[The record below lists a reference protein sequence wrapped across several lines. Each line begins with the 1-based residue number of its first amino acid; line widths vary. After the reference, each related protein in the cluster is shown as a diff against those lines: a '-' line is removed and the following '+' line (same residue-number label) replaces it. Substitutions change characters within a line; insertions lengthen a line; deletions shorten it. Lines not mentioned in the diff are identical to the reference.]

1 VKFLLIL
8 VGKYSNIY
16 LSNYIL
22 SNTYKLWRDIPMEK
36 LNRQLLTNGFDFKD
50 ITVGTTKKLSEKV
63 IQFGEGNF
71 LRAFVDYMFDVINA
85 EGLFEG
91 GITLIQPIPGGD
103 FLRDILNEQE
113 GLYTLIA
120 RGREDG
126 KKVADKRLITCVN
139 RCINPYVDLDVY
151 NECAKNPEL
160 RFVVSNT
167 TEAGISWKEEDM
179 ITDVPQDSFPA
190 KVCNFLYVRFK
201 EFNGDKSKG
210 LVFIPCEL
218 IDDNGKTLKKYVL
231 QHAANWNLGAE
242 FIDWV
247 ENACVF
253 TSTLVDRIV
262 TGYPRNEAA
271 GLCEEFGYED
281 NAIDTSEI
289 FHTWVIEGPAELA
302 EELPF
307 PKAGLK
313 VIFTPDVKPYKKRK
327 VRILN
332 GAHTCSVL
340 GAYLSGYDIVRDV
353 MNDYMFFKYLEDA
366 LNNEIIPA
374 ITSEELTYDDLKS
387 FSDAVFDRFKNP
399 FIDHK
404 LLDISL
410 NSTSKFE
417 ARVLHTIQEYYAQ
430 KNELPK
436 ILTFSF
442 AAYLAFYRGTEIK
455 DGALIGHRGEEEYPV
470 KDSPAVLEFYK
481 DAWTGVDV
489 TDKAAVAELVKKVC
503 GNKDFWLG
511 ADLNTELGNF
521 PDVVTDHLYNIL
533 NDGVVAEIKKVL
545 A

>member
-1 VKFLLIL
+1 
-8 VGKYSNIY
+8 
-16 LSNYIL
+16 
-22 SNTYKLWRDIPMEK
+22 MEK

-50 ITVGTTKKLSEKV
+50 IEVGSKEKKAEKV

-71 LRAFVDYMFDVINA
+71 LRAFVDYMFDKIN
-85 EGLFEG
+85 EDGLFDG

-103 FLRDILNEQE
+103 FLRNILNEQD

-120 RGREDG
+120 RGRENG
-126 KKVADKRLITCVN
+126 EKTVQKRLITCVN
-139 RCINPYVDLDVY
+139 RCINPYVDLDTY

-179 ITDVPQDSFPA
+179 ITSKPQDSFPA

-201 EFNGDKSKG
+201 EFNGDMNKG

-231 QHAANWNLGAE
+231 QHAANWKLGNE
-242 FIDWV
+242 FINWV

-262 TGYPRNEAA
+262 TGYPRNEAKD
-271 GLCEEFGYED
+271 LCEEFGYED

-289 FHTWVIEGPAELA
+289 FHTWVIEGPAEL
-302 EELPF
+302 EKELPF

-313 VIFTPDVKPYKKRK
+313 VIFTSDVKPYKKRK

-353 MNDYMFFKYLEDA
+353 MNDELFYKYLEDA

-374 ITSEELTYDDLKS
+374 ITSEELTHDDLKS
-387 FSDAVFDRFKNP
+387 FADAVFDRFKNP

-455 DGALIGHRGEEEYPV
+455 DGALTGHRGEEEYPI
-470 KDSPAVLEFYK
+470 KDSPSVLEFYK
-481 DAWTGVDV
+481 DAWTGVDAA
-489 TDKAAVAELVKKVC
+489 DKADVAEIVKKVC
-503 GNKDFWLG
+503 ANKDFWLG
-511 ADLNTELGNF
+511 ADLNTELGSF
-521 PDVVTDHLYNIL
+521 PKVVTEHLYNIL
-533 NDGVVAEIKKVL
+533 NNGVVSEIKKVL

>member
-1 VKFLLIL
+1 
-8 VGKYSNIY
+8 
-16 LSNYIL
+16 
-22 SNTYKLWRDIPMEK
+22 MEK
-36 LNRQLLTNGFDFKD
+36 LNRQLLTNGFKFNDD
-50 ITVGTTKKLSEKV
+50 LEIGGTSRKPEKV

-71 LRAFVDYMFDVINA
+71 LRAFVDYMFDKINE
-85 EGLFEG
+85 EGLFDG

-103 FLRDILNEQE
+103 FLRNILNEQE

-126 KKVADKRLITCVN
+126 EKVVQKRLITCVN
-139 RCINPYVDLDVY
+139 RCINPYVDLDTY

-179 ITDVPQDSFPA
+179 ITTEPQDSFPA
-190 KVCNFLYVRFK
+190 KVANFLYVRFK
-201 EFNGDKSKG
+201 AFDGDKSKG

-231 QHAANWNLGAE
+231 QHAKNWNLGDE
-242 FIDWV
+242 FIDWI
-247 ENACVF
+247 ETACVF

-262 TGYPRNEAA
+262 TGYPRNEAKD
-271 GLCEEFGYED
+271 LCEQFGYED

-289 FHTWVIEGPAELA
+289 FHTWVIEGPAELE

-353 MNDYMFFKYLEDA
+353 MNDEMFYKYLEDA

-374 ITSEELTYDDLKS
+374 ITSEELTHDDLKG
-387 FSDAVFDRFKNP
+387 FADAVFDRFKNP

-442 AAYLAFYRGTEIK
+442 AAYLAFYKGTEIK
-455 DGALIGHRGEEEYPV
+455 DGALIGHRGDEEYPI
-470 KDSPAVLEFYK
+470 KDSPSVLEFYK
-481 DAWTGVDV
+481 DAWTGVD
-489 TDKAAVAELVKKVC
+489 TADKAAVSELVKKVC
-503 GNKDFWLG
+503 ANKEFWLG
-511 ADLNTELGNF
+511 SDLNTELGNF
-521 PDVVTDHLYNIL
+521 PEVVSEHLYNIL
-533 NDGVVAEIKKVL
+533 NNGVVSEIKKVL

>member
-1 VKFLLIL
+1 
-8 VGKYSNIY
+8 
-16 LSNYIL
+16 
-22 SNTYKLWRDIPMEK
+22 MEK
-36 LNRQLLTNGFDFKD
+36 LNRKLLVNGFDFKD
-50 ITVGTTKKLSEKV
+50 IKIGAGKVLPEKV

-71 LRAFVDYMFDVINA
+71 LRAFVDYMFDEINA
-85 EGLFEG
+85 QGLFEG

-103 FLRDILNEQE
+103 FLRNILNEQE

-167 TEAGISWKEEDM
+167 TEAGISWKEEPM
-179 ITDVPQDSFPA
+179 ITDEPQDSFPA
-190 KVCNFLYVRFK
+190 KVCNFLYLRFK
-201 EFNGDKSKG
+201 AFNGDMAKG

-231 QHAANWNLGAE
+231 KHASNWNLGDE
-242 FIDWV
+242 FINWV

-262 TGYPRNEAA
+262 TGYPRNEAKD
-271 GLCEEFGYED
+271 LCEEFGYED

-289 FHTWVIEGPAELA
+289 FHTWVIEGPASLE

-340 GAYLSGYDIVRDV
+340 GAYLAGYDIVRDV
-353 MNDYMFFKYLEDA
+353 MNDELFYKYLEDA

-374 ITSEELTYDDLKS
+374 ITSPELTIEDLKG
-387 FSDAVFDRFKNP
+387 FADAVFDRFKNP

-417 ARVLHTIQEYYAQ
+417 ARVLHTIQEYYEQ
-430 KNELPK
+430 KKELPK

-442 AAYLAFYRGTEIK
+442 AAYMAFYRGTEIK
-455 DGALIGHRGEEEYPV
+455 DGALVGTREGNEYPV
-470 KDSPAVLEFYK
+470 KDSPEVLEFYK
-481 DAWTGVDV
+481 NVWTGVD
-489 TDKAAVAELVKKVC
+489 TSDKKQIADVVSKVC
-503 GNKDFWLG
+503 ANKDFWLG
-511 ADLNTELGNF
+511 ADLNKELGSF
-521 PDVVTDHLYNIL
+521 PEKVTEHLYNIL
-533 NDGVVAEIKKVL
+533 NNGVVSEIKAVL

>member
-1 VKFLLIL
+1 
-8 VGKYSNIY
+8 
-16 LSNYIL
+16 
-22 SNTYKLWRDIPMEK
+22 MEK
-36 LNRQLLTNGFDFKD
+36 LNRQLLTNGFKFNDDLAMGNVAAKR
-50 ITVGTTKKLSEKV
+50 TEKV

-71 LRAFVDYMFDVINA
+71 LRAFVDYMFDEINA
-85 EGLFEG
+85 QGLFDG

-103 FLRDILNEQE
+103 FLRNILNEQE

-120 RGREDG
+120 RGRENG
-126 KKVADKRLITCVN
+126 EKVVSKRLITCVN
-139 RCINPYVDLDVY
+139 RCINPYVDLDTY
-151 NECAKNPEL
+151 NDCAKNPEL

-167 TEAGISWKEEDM
+167 TEAGITWKEEPM
-179 ITDVPQDSFPA
+179 VTDKPQDSFPA
-190 KVCNFLYVRFK
+190 KVANFLYVRFK

-231 QHAANWNLGAE
+231 KHAEEWNLGAD
-242 FIDWV
+242 FIDWI
-247 ENACVF
+247 ETACVF

-262 TGYPRNEAA
+262 TGYPRDEAKD
-271 GLCEEFGYED
+271 LCEEFGYED

-289 FHTWVIEGPAELA
+289 FHTWVIEGPAEL
-302 EELPF
+302 EKELPF
-307 PKAGLK
+307 PSAGLK

-340 GAYLSGYDIVRDV
+340 GAYLAGYNFVGEV
-353 MNDYMFFKYLEDA
+353 MADELFYAYLEKA
-366 LNNEIIPA
+366 LNDEIIPA
-374 ITSEELTYDDLKS
+374 ITSEELTHEDLKS
-387 FSDAVFDRFKNP
+387 FADAVFDRFKNP
-399 FIDHK
+399 FIKHK

-455 DGALIGHRGEEEYPV
+455 EGALIGHRGDEEYPI
-470 KDSPAVLEFYK
+470 KDDAAVLEFYK
-481 DAWTGVDV
+481 NAWTGVDV
-489 TDKAAVAELVKKVC
+489 ADKAAIADLVKKVC
-503 GNKDFWLG
+503 ANKDFWLG
-511 ADLNTELGNF
+511 SDLNTELGNF
-521 PDVVTDHLYNIL
+521 PDVVADHLYNIL
-533 NDGVVAEIKKVL
+533 NNGVVSEVENIMA
-545 A
+545 

>member
-1 VKFLLIL
+1 MEV
-8 VGKYSNIY
+8 IY
-16 LSNYIL
+16 
-22 SNTYKLWRDIPMEK
+22 PMEN
-36 LNRQLLTNGFDFKD
+36 LNRQLLTNGFKFNDDLK
-50 ITVGTTKKLSEKV
+50 IGTKKTLPEKIV
-63 IQFGEGNF
+63 QFGEGNF
-71 LRAFVDYMFDVINA
+71 LRAFVDYMFDEIN
-85 EGLFEG
+85 EQGLFEG

-103 FLRDILNEQE
+103 FLRNVLNEQE

-126 KKVADKRLITCVN
+126 KEVAAKRLITCVN
-139 RCINPYVDLDVY
+139 RCINPYVDLDTY
-151 NECAKNPEL
+151 NTCAKNPEL

-179 ITDVPQDSFPA
+179 ITNQPQDSFPA

-201 EFNGDKSKG
+201 EFNGDMNKG

-231 QHAANWNLGAE
+231 QHAANWKLGDE
-242 FIDWV
+242 FINWI
-247 ENACVF
+247 ENACIF

-262 TGYPRNEAA
+262 TGYPREEAEA
-271 GLCEEFGYED
+271 LCEQFGYKD

-289 FHTWVIEGPAELA
+289 FHTWVIEGPAEL
-302 EELPF
+302 EKELPF

-340 GAYLSGYDIVRDV
+340 GAFLAGHNLVGELMADK
-353 MNDYMFFKYLEDA
+353 MFYKYLEDA

-374 ITSEELTYDDLKS
+374 IVSPELTLEDLKG
-387 FSDAVFDRFKNP
+387 FADAVFDRFQNP
-399 FIDHK
+399 FIKHK

-410 NSTSKFE
+410 NSTSKWE
-417 ARVLHTIQEYYAQ
+417 ARVLHTINEYYAQ
-430 KNELPK
+430 KKELPK

-442 AAYLAFYRGTEIK
+442 AAYLAFYRGTEIRE
-455 DGALIGHRGEEEYPV
+455 GALIGKRGDEEYLI
-470 KDSPAVLEFYK
+470 KDAPEVLEFYK
-481 DAWTGVDV
+481 NAWTGVDV
-489 TDKAAVAELVKKVC
+489 TDKAQIAELVTKVC

-511 ADLNTELGNF
+511 EDLNTELGNF
-521 PDVVTDHLYNIL
+521 PTVVADHLYNIL
-533 NDGVVAEIKKVL
+533 NNGVVSEVEKVL

>member
-1 VKFLLIL
+1 
-8 VGKYSNIY
+8 
-16 LSNYIL
+16 
-22 SNTYKLWRDIPMEK
+22 MEK

-50 ITVGTTKKLSEKV
+50 IEVGGKEKKAEKV

-71 LRAFVDYMFDVINA
+71 LRAFVDYMFDKINE
-85 EGLFEG
+85 EGLFDG

-103 FLRDILNEQE
+103 FLRNILNEQE

-126 KKVADKRLITCVN
+126 KKVVQKRIITCVN
-139 RCINPYVDLDVY
+139 RCINPYVDLDTY

-167 TEAGISWKEEDM
+167 TEAGISWKEEAM
-179 ITDVPQDSFPA
+179 TTSEPQDSFPA
-190 KVCNFLYVRFK
+190 KVANFLYVRFK
-201 EFNGDKSKG
+201 EFNGDLSKG
-210 LVFIPCEL
+210 LIFIPCEL

-231 QHAANWNLGAE
+231 KHAENWKLGDE
-242 FIDWV
+242 FINWV
-247 ENACVF
+247 ENACIF

-262 TGYPRNEAA
+262 TGYPRNEAKD
-271 GLCEEFGYED
+271 LCEEFGYED

-289 FHTWVIEGPAELA
+289 FHTWVIEGPAELE

-353 MNDYMFFKYLEDA
+353 MNDELFYKYLEDA

-374 ITSEELTYDDLKS
+374 ITSEELTHDDLKG
-387 FSDAVFDRFKNP
+387 FADAVFDRFKNP

-455 DGALIGHRGEEEYPV
+455 DGALIGHRGEEEYPI
-470 KDSPAVLEFYK
+470 KDSPAVLDFYK
-481 DAWTGVDV
+481 DVWTGVDV
-489 TDKAAVAELVKKVC
+489 SDKSAIAELVKKVC
-503 GNKDFWLG
+503 ANKDFWLG
-511 ADLNTELGNF
+511 SDLNAELGSF
-521 PDVVTDHLYNIL
+521 PEIVAEHLYNIL
-533 NDGVVAEIKKVL
+533 NEGVVAEIKKVL

>member
-1 VKFLLIL
+1 
-8 VGKYSNIY
+8 
-16 LSNYIL
+16 
-22 SNTYKLWRDIPMEK
+22 MEK
-36 LNRQLLTNGFDFKD
+36 LNRQLLTNGFKFNDD
-50 ITVGTTKKLSEKV
+50 LEIGGTSRKPEKV

-71 LRAFVDYMFDVINA
+71 LRAFVDYMFDKINE
-85 EGLFEG
+85 EGLFDG

-103 FLRDILNEQE
+103 FLRNILNEQE

-120 RGREDG
+120 RGREEG
-126 KKVADKRLITCVN
+126 EKVVQKRLITCVN
-139 RCINPYVDLDVY
+139 RCINPYVDLDTY

-167 TEAGISWKEEDM
+167 TEAGISWKEEEM
-179 ITDVPQDSFPA
+179 ITSEPQDSFPA
-190 KVCNFLYVRFK
+190 KVANFLYLRFK
-201 EFNGDKSKG
+201 AFNGDKSKG

-231 QHAANWNLGAE
+231 QHAKNWNLGDE
-242 FIDWV
+242 FIDWI
-247 ENACVF
+247 ETACVF

-262 TGYPRNEAA
+262 TGYPRNEAKD
-271 GLCEEFGYED
+271 LCEQFGYED

-289 FHTWVIEGPAELA
+289 FHTWVIEGPAELE

-353 MNDYMFFKYLEDA
+353 MNDEMFYKYLEDA

-374 ITSEELTYDDLKS
+374 ITSEELTHDDLKE
-387 FSDAVFDRFKNP
+387 FADAVFDRFKNP

-417 ARVLHTIQEYYAQ
+417 ARVLHTIQEFYAQ

-442 AAYLAFYRGTEIK
+442 AAYLAFYKGTEIK
-455 DGALIGHRGEEEYPV
+455 DGALIGHRGDEEYLI
-470 KDSPAVLEFYK
+470 KDSADVLEFYK
-481 DAWTGVDV
+481 NAWTGVDIS
-489 TDKAAVAELVKKVC
+489 DKSAIDDLVKKVC
-503 GNKDFWLG
+503 DNKDFWLG
-511 ADLNTELGNF
+511 SDLNTELGNF
-521 PDVVTDHLYNIL
+521 PDVVSEHLYNIL
-533 NDGVVAEIKKVL
+533 NNGVVSEIKKVL

>member
-1 VKFLLIL
+1 
-8 VGKYSNIY
+8 
-16 LSNYIL
+16 
-22 SNTYKLWRDIPMEK
+22 MEK
-36 LNRQLLTNGFDFKD
+36 LNRQLLTNGFKFNDD
-50 ITVGTTKKLSEKV
+50 LAIGTTEKLPERV

-71 LRAFVDYMFDVINA
+71 LRAFVDYMFDVIN
-85 EGLFEG
+85 EKDLFKG

-103 FLRDILNEQE
+103 FLRNILNEQE

-120 RGREDG
+120 RGRENG
-126 KKVADKRLITCVN
+126 EKVVSKRLITCVN
-139 RCINPYVDLDVY
+139 RCINPYVDLDTY
-151 NECAKNPEL
+151 NACAKNPEL

-167 TEAGISWKEEDM
+167 TEAGISWKEEAM
-179 ITDVPQDSFPA
+179 ITDEPQDSFPA

-201 EFNGDKSKG
+201 EFNGAMDKG

-231 QHAANWNLGAE
+231 QHAANWNLGNE
-242 FIDWV
+242 FTDWI
-247 ENACVF
+247 EKACVF

-262 TGYPRNEAA
+262 TGYPRNEAKE
-271 GLCEEFGYED
+271 LCEEFGYED

-353 MNDYMFFKYLEDA
+353 MNDDMFYKYLEDA

-374 ITSEELTYDDLKS
+374 ITSEELTYEDLKA

-489 TDKAAVAELVKKVC
+489 TDKASVAELVKKVC
-503 GNKDFWLG
+503 ANKDFWLG
-511 ADLNTELGNF
+511 SDLNTGLGNF
-521 PDVVTDHLYNIL
+521 PEVVTNHLYNIL
-533 NDGVVAEIKKVL
+533 NNGVVSEINNVL

>member
-1 VKFLLIL
+1 
-8 VGKYSNIY
+8 
-16 LSNYIL
+16 
-22 SNTYKLWRDIPMEK
+22 MEK
-36 LNRQLLTNGFDFKD
+36 LNRQLLTNGFKFNDDLAMGNVAAKR
-50 ITVGTTKKLSEKV
+50 TEKV

-71 LRAFVDYMFDVINA
+71 LRAFVDYMFDEINA
-85 EGLFEG
+85 QGLFDG

-103 FLRDILNEQE
+103 FLRNILNEQE

-120 RGREDG
+120 RGRENG
-126 KKVADKRLITCVN
+126 EKVVSKRLITCVN
-139 RCINPYVDLDVY
+139 RCINPYVDLDTY
-151 NECAKNPEL
+151 NDCAKNPEL

-167 TEAGISWKEEDM
+167 TEAGITWKEEPM
-179 ITDVPQDSFPA
+179 VTDKPQDSFPA
-190 KVCNFLYVRFK
+190 KVANFLYVRFK

-231 QHAANWNLGAE
+231 KHAEEWNLGAD
-242 FIDWV
+242 FIDWI
-247 ENACVF
+247 ETACVF

-262 TGYPRNEAA
+262 TGYPRDEAKD
-271 GLCEEFGYED
+271 LCEEFGYED

-289 FHTWVIEGPAELA
+289 FHTWVIEGPAEL
-302 EELPF
+302 EKELPF
-307 PKAGLK
+307 PSAGLK

-340 GAYLSGYDIVRDV
+340 GAYLAGYNFVGEV
-353 MNDYMFFKYLEDA
+353 MADELFYAYLEKA
-366 LNNEIIPA
+366 LNDEIIPA
-374 ITSEELTYDDLKS
+374 ITSEELTHEDLKS
-387 FSDAVFDRFKNP
+387 FADAVFDRFKNP
-399 FIDHK
+399 FIKHK

-455 DGALIGHRGEEEYPV
+455 EGALIGHRGDEEYPI
-470 KDSPAVLEFYK
+470 KDDAAVLEFYK
-481 DAWTGVDV
+481 NAWTGVDV
-489 TDKAAVAELVKKVC
+489 ADKAAIADLVKKVC
-503 GNKDFWLG
+503 ANKDFWLG
-511 ADLNTELGNF
+511 SDLNTELGNF
-521 PDVVTDHLYNIL
+521 PDVVADHLYNIL
-533 NDGVVAEIKKVL
+533 NNGVVSEVKNIMA
-545 A
+545 

>member
-1 VKFLLIL
+1 
-8 VGKYSNIY
+8 
-16 LSNYIL
+16 
-22 SNTYKLWRDIPMEK
+22 MEK
-36 LNRQLLTNGFDFKD
+36 LNRQLLTNGFKFNDD
-50 ITVGTTKKLSEKV
+50 LEIGGTSRKPEKV

-71 LRAFVDYMFDVINA
+71 LRAFVDYMFDKINE
-85 EGLFEG
+85 EGLFDG

-103 FLRDILNEQE
+103 FLRNILNEQE

-126 KKVADKRLITCVN
+126 KKVVQKRLITCVN
-139 RCINPYVDLDVY
+139 RCINPYVDINTY

-167 TEAGISWKEEDM
+167 TEAGISWKEEEM
-179 ITDVPQDSFPA
+179 ITSEPQDSFPA
-190 KVCNFLYVRFK
+190 KVANFLYVRFK

-231 QHAANWNLGAE
+231 QHAKNWNLGDE
-242 FIDWV
+242 FIDWI
-247 ENACVF
+247 ETACVF

-262 TGYPRNEAA
+262 TGYPRNEAKD
-271 GLCEEFGYED
+271 LCEQFGYED

-289 FHTWVIEGPAELA
+289 FHTWVIEGPAELE

-353 MNDYMFFKYLEDA
+353 MNDEMFYKYLEDA

-374 ITSEELTYDDLKS
+374 ITSEELTHDDLKG
-387 FSDAVFDRFKNP
+387 FADAVFDRFKNP

-417 ARVLHTIQEYYAQ
+417 ARVLHTIQEFYAQ
-430 KNELPK
+430 NNALPK

-455 DGALIGHRGEEEYPV
+455 DGALIGHRGNEEYPV
-470 KDSPAVLEFYK
+470 KDSPSVLEFYK
-481 DAWTGVDV
+481 DAWTGVD
-489 TDKAAVAELVKKVC
+489 TSDKAAVSDLVKKVC
-503 GNKDFWLG
+503 ANKDFWLG
-511 ADLNTELGNF
+511 SDLNTELGNF
-521 PDVVTDHLYNIL
+521 PEVVTEHLYNIL
-533 NDGVVAEIKKVL
+533 NDGVVSEIKKVL

>member
-1 VKFLLIL
+1 
-8 VGKYSNIY
+8 
-16 LSNYIL
+16 
-22 SNTYKLWRDIPMEK
+22 MEK
-36 LNRQLLTNGFDFKD
+36 LNRSLLTNGFKFNDDLK
-50 ITVGTTKKLSEKV
+50 IGTKKKLGEKV

-71 LRAFVDYMFDVINA
+71 LRAFVDYMFDEIN
-85 EGLFEG
+85 EQGLFEG

-103 FLRDILNEQE
+103 FLRNVLNEQE

-126 KKVADKRLITCVN
+126 KKVAAKRLITCVN

-151 NECAKNPEL
+151 NACAKNPEL

-167 TEAGISWKEEDM
+167 TEAGITWKDEDFVE
-179 ITDVPQDSFPA
+179 DKPQDSFPA

-201 EFNGDKSKG
+201 AFNGDKSKG

-218 IDDNGKTLKKYVL
+218 IDDNGKMLKKYVL
-231 QHAANWNLGAE
+231 QHAEKWGLGAD
-242 FIDWV
+242 FIAWIND
-247 ENACVF
+247 ACVF

-271 GLCEEFGYED
+271 DLCKEFGYED

-289 FHTWVIEGPAELA
+289 FHTWVIEGPAEL
-302 EELPF
+302 EKELPF

-313 VIFTPDVKPYKKRK
+313 VIYTPDVKPYKKRK

-340 GAYLSGYDIVRDV
+340 GAYLAGYDIVRDV
-353 MNDYMFFKYLEDA
+353 MNDDVFYNYLASA
-366 LNNEIIPA
+366 LDNEIIPA
-374 ITSEELTYDDLKS
+374 ITSPELTHDDLKG
-387 FSDAVFDRFKNP
+387 FADAVFDRFKNP

-430 KNELPK
+430 NKALPK

-442 AAYLAFYRGTEIK
+442 AAYLAFYRGTEIREIGDAMK
-455 DGALIGHRGEEEYPV
+455 VPVLVGHRGDEEYFI
-470 KDSPAVLEFYK
+470 KDSAEVLDFYAK
-481 DAWTGVDV
+481 AWSGVDV
-489 TDKAAVAELVKKVC
+489 SDKAQVAELVKKAC

-511 ADLNTELGNF
+511 ADLNTELGDF
-521 PDVVTDHLYNIL
+521 PAVVTEHLYNLL
-533 NDGVVAEIKKVL
+533 NKDVKSVVADVIK
-545 A
+545 

>member
-1 VKFLLIL
+1 
-8 VGKYSNIY
+8 
-16 LSNYIL
+16 
-22 SNTYKLWRDIPMEK
+22 MEK
-36 LNRQLLTNGFDFKD
+36 LNRQLLTNGFKFNDDLAIGRKTAD
-50 ITVGTTKKLSEKV
+50 KLPERI

-71 LRAFVDYMFDVINA
+71 LRAFVDYMFDEINA
-85 EGLFEG
+85 QGLFEG
-91 GITLIQPIPGGD
+91 GITLVQPIPGGD
-103 FLRDILNEQE
+103 FLRNILNEQE

-120 RGREDG
+120 RGRENG
-126 KKVADKRLITCVN
+126 EKVAAKRLITCVN
-139 RCINPYVDLDVY
+139 RCINPYVDFETY
-151 NECAKNPEL
+151 NNCAKNPEL

-167 TEAGISWKEEDM
+167 TEAGISWEEEDM
-179 ITDVPQDSFPA
+179 VKGKPQDSFPA
-190 KVCNFLYVRFK
+190 KVTNFLYTRFK

-210 LVFIPCEL
+210 LIFIPCEL

-231 QHAANWNLGAE
+231 KHAENWKLGAE
-242 FIDWV
+242 FTDWI
-247 ENACVF
+247 ETACVF

-262 TGYPRNEAA
+262 TGYPRNEAKE
-271 GLCEEFGYED
+271 LCEEFGYED

-340 GAYLSGYDIVRDV
+340 GAYLAGYDIVRDV
-353 MNDYMFFKYLEDA
+353 MNDELFYKYLEDA

-374 ITSEELTYDDLKS
+374 ITSEELTHDDLKS
-387 FSDAVFDRFKNP
+387 FADAVFDRFKNP

-417 ARVLHTIQEYYAQ
+417 ARVLHTIQEFYAQ
-430 KNELPK
+430 KKELPK

-442 AAYLAFYRGTEIK
+442 AAYLAFYRGTEIRE
-455 DGALIGHRGEEEYPV
+455 GALIGHRGDDEYTI
-470 KDSPAVLEFYK
+470 KDSASVLEFYK

-489 TDKAAVAELVKKVC
+489 TDKAAVAEVVNKAC
-503 GNKDFWLG
+503 GNTEFWLG
-511 ADLNTELGNF
+511 SDLNTELGNF
-521 PDVVTDHLYNIL
+521 PEVVTEHLYNIL
-533 NDGVVAEIKKVL
+533 NNGVVSEIKKVL

>member
-1 VKFLLIL
+1 
-8 VGKYSNIY
+8 
-16 LSNYIL
+16 
-22 SNTYKLWRDIPMEK
+22 MEK
-36 LNRQLLTNGFDFKD
+36 LNRSLLNSDFKFND
-50 ITVGTTKKLSEKV
+50 DLSIGTKKVLPERV
-63 IQFGEGNF
+63 VQFGEGNF
-71 LRAFVDYMFDVINA
+71 LRAFVDYMFDEINA
-85 EGLFEG
+85 QGLFEG

-103 FLRDILNEQE
+103 FLRNILNEQE

-126 KKVADKRLITCVN
+126 KEVAAKRLITCVN
-139 RCINPYVDLDVY
+139 KCINPYVDLETY
-151 NECAKNPEL
+151 NACAKNPEL

-167 TEAGISWKEEDM
+167 TEAGISWKEEAKID
-179 ITDVPQDSFPA
+179 TEPQDSFPA
-190 KVCNFLYVRFK
+190 KVANFLYIRYT

-231 QHAANWNLGAE
+231 KHAENWGLGQD
-242 FIDWV
+242 FIDWI
-247 ENACVF
+247 ETACVF

-262 TGYPRNEAA
+262 TGYPREEASA
-271 GLCEEFGYED
+271 LCEEFGYED

-289 FHTWVIEGPAELA
+289 FHTWVIEGPAEL
-302 EELPF
+302 EKELPF
-307 PKAGLK
+307 PAAGLK

-340 GAYLSGYDIVRDV
+340 GAYLAGHDLVGEL
-353 MNDYMFFKYLEDA
+353 MNDKLFYSYLENA

-374 ITSEELTYDDLKS
+374 ITSEELTIDDLKG
-387 FSDAVFDRFKNP
+387 FADAVFDRFQNP
-399 FIDHK
+399 FIKHK

-430 KNELPK
+430 NGKLPK

-442 AAYLAFYRGTEIK
+442 AAYLAFYRGTEIV
-455 DGALIGHRGEEEYPV
+455 DGALMGERNGAQYPIR
-470 KDSPAVLEFYK
+470 DSEAVLEFYK
-481 DAWTGVDV
+481 NVWAGVDV
-489 TDKAAVAELVKKVC
+489 ADKAAISEVVKKAC

-511 ADLNTELGNF
+511 SDLNTELGNF
-521 PDVVTDHLYNIL
+521 PEVVADHLYNIL
-533 NDGVVAEIKKVL
+533 NNGVVSEVEKL
-545 A
+545 LS

>member
-1 VKFLLIL
+1 MEVF
-8 VGKYSNIY
+8 
-16 LSNYIL
+16 
-22 SNTYKLWRDIPMEK
+22 PMEK
-36 LNRQLLTNGFDFKD
+36 LNRQLLTNGFKFNDD
-50 ITVGTTKKLSEKV
+50 LAIGTKTPLTEKV

-71 LRAFVDYMFDVINA
+71 LRAFVDYMFDEINA
-85 EGLFEG
+85 QGLFEG

-103 FLRDILNEQE
+103 FLRNILNEQE

-126 KKVADKRLITCVN
+126 KEVAAKRLITCVN
-139 RCINPYVDLDVY
+139 RCINPYVDLDTY
-151 NECAKNPEL
+151 NACAKNPEL

-167 TEAGISWKEEDM
+167 TEAGISWKEEAM
-179 ITDVPQDSFPA
+179 TDSEPQDSFPA
-190 KVCNFLYVRFK
+190 KVANFLYIRFK
-201 EFNGDKSKG
+201 EFNGAMDKG

-231 QHAANWNLGAE
+231 KHAENWKLGDE
-242 FIDWV
+242 FINWI

-262 TGYPRNEAA
+262 TGYPRDEAKD
-271 GLCEEFGYED
+271 LCEEFGYED

-289 FHTWVIEGPAELA
+289 FHTWVIEGPAEL
-302 EELPF
+302 ENELPF

-340 GAYLSGYDIVRDV
+340 GAFLAGHNLVGEV
-353 MNDYMFFKYLEDA
+353 MADKLFYTYLEDA

-374 ITSEELTYDDLKS
+374 ITSEELTIDDLKG
-387 FSDAVFDRFKNP
+387 FADAVFDRFQNP
-399 FIDHK
+399 FIKHK

-417 ARVLHTIQEYYAQ
+417 ARVLHTIQEYYEQ
-430 KNELPK
+430 KKELPK

-455 DGALIGHRGEEEYPV
+455 DGALIGHRGDEEYPIR
-470 KDSPAVLEFYK
+470 DDAGVLEFYK
-481 DAWTGVDV
+481 NAWTGVDV
-489 TDKAAVAELVKKVC
+489 SDKAAVSELVKKVC
-503 GNKDFWLG
+503 ANKDFWLG
-511 ADLNTELGNF
+511 SDLNTELGSF
-521 PDVVTDHLYNIL
+521 PEVVADHLYNIL
-533 NDGVVAEIKKVL
+533 NDGVVAEVKKLL

>member
-1 VKFLLIL
+1 MEV
-8 VGKYSNIY
+8 Y
-16 LSNYIL
+16 
-22 SNTYKLWRDIPMEK
+22 PMEK
-36 LNRQLLTNGFDFKD
+36 LNRQLLTNGFKFNDD
-50 ITVGTTKKLSEKV
+50 LEIGGTARKPEKV

-71 LRAFVDYMFDVINA
+71 LRAFVDYMFDKIN
-85 EGLFEG
+85 EDGLFDG
-91 GITLIQPIPGGD
+91 GITLVQPIPGGD
-103 FLRDILNEQE
+103 FLRNILNEQE

-126 KKVADKRLITCVN
+126 EKVVQKRLITCVN
-139 RCINPYVDLDVY
+139 RCINPYVDLDTY
-151 NECAKNPEL
+151 NDCAKNPEL

-179 ITDVPQDSFPA
+179 ITTEPQDSFPA
-190 KVCNFLYVRFK
+190 KVTNFLYVRFK
-201 EFNGDKSKG
+201 EFNGDKNKG

-231 QHAANWNLGAE
+231 QHAKNWNLGDE
-242 FIDWV
+242 FVDWI
-247 ENACVF
+247 ETACVF

-262 TGYPRNEAA
+262 TGYPRNEAKD
-271 GLCEEFGYED
+271 LCEEFGYED

-353 MNDYMFFKYLEDA
+353 MNDEMFYKYLEDA

-374 ITSEELTYDDLKS
+374 ITSEELTHDDLKG
-387 FSDAVFDRFKNP
+387 FADAVFDRFKNP

-455 DGALIGHRGEEEYPV
+455 EGALIGHRGNDEYPV
-470 KDSPAVLEFYK
+470 KDSPEVLEFYK
-481 DAWTGVDV
+481 NVWTGVD
-489 TDKAAVAELVKKVC
+489 TADKAAVADLVKKVC
-503 GNKDFWLG
+503 ANKDFWLG
-511 ADLNTELGNF
+511 SDLNTELGNF
-521 PDVVTDHLYNIL
+521 PEVVADHLYNIL
-533 NDGVVAEIKKVL
+533 NDGVVSEIKKVL

>member
-1 VKFLLIL
+1 
-8 VGKYSNIY
+8 
-16 LSNYIL
+16 
-22 SNTYKLWRDIPMEK
+22 MEK
-36 LNRQLLTNGFDFKD
+36 LNRQLLTNGFKFNDD
-50 ITVGTTKKLSEKV
+50 LEIGGTTRKPEKV

-71 LRAFVDYMFDVINA
+71 LRAFVDYMFDKINE
-85 EGLFEG
+85 EGLFDG
-91 GITLIQPIPGGD
+91 GITLVQPIPGGD
-103 FLRDILNEQE
+103 FLRNILNEQE

-126 KKVADKRLITCVN
+126 EKVVQKRLITCVN
-139 RCINPYVDLDVY
+139 RCINPYNDLDTY

-179 ITDVPQDSFPA
+179 ITTEPQDSFPA
-190 KVCNFLYVRFK
+190 KVANFLYVRFK
-201 EFNGDKSKG
+201 AFDGDKSKG

-231 QHAANWNLGAE
+231 QHAKNWNLGDE
-242 FIDWV
+242 FIDWI
-247 ENACVF
+247 ETACVF

-262 TGYPRNEAA
+262 TGYPRNEAKD
-271 GLCEEFGYED
+271 LCEQFGYED

-353 MNDYMFFKYLEDA
+353 MNDEMFYKYLEDA

-374 ITSEELTYDDLKS
+374 ITSEELTHDDLKS
-387 FSDAVFDRFKNP
+387 FADAVFDRFKNP

-455 DGALIGHRGEEEYPV
+455 DGALIGHRGDEEYPI
-470 KDSPAVLEFYK
+470 KDSPSVLEFYK
-481 DAWTGVDV
+481 DAWTGVD
-489 TDKAAVAELVKKVC
+489 TADKAAVSELVKKVC
-503 GNKDFWLG
+503 ANKDFWLG
-511 ADLNTELGNF
+511 SDLNTELGNF
-521 PDVVTDHLYNIL
+521 PEVVADHLYNIL
-533 NDGVVAEIKKVL
+533 NDGVVSEIKKVL